1 MALTR
6 FSAVK
11 SDAMGIAT
19 VSAGDA
25 TANLKDINLASA
37 FDTDTPTGF
46 IVRIMRSNVDVTAD
60 SVITLNTTT
69 KVLRVADG
77 GSTYNMTAG
86 DIIHY
91 IVF

>member
-1 MALTR
+1 
-6 FSAVK
+6 
-11 SDAMGIAT
+11 MGIAT

-46 IVRIMRSNVDVTAD
+46 IVRVLRANVDVTGDA
-60 SVITLNTTT
+60 VITLNTTT

-77 GSTYNMTAG
+77 STYNTTAG